1 MVKLVLYSQR
11 IMRLRTRTIPRQY
24 GNKVKEIQHKRNK
37 HFQNSLERDLLA
49 MKHVWKM
56 LQQGTVRWF
65 GEIGRQY

>member
-11 IMRLRTRTIPRQY
+11 IMRFRTRTIPRQY
-24 GNKVKEIQHKRNK
+24 DNKLKEIKRKRNK
-37 HFQNSLERDLLA
+37 HFQNGLERDLFA
-49 MKHVWKM
+49 MKQVWKM